1 MMNLNGE
8 IAVVTGASRGIG
20 AAIARSLA
28 RQGAEVVGTA
38 TTGDGARRVE
48 QMLADAKH
56 PGKGL
61 VLDVTDA
68 ASVDAAFASLADRGL
83 LPGVLVNN
91 AGIVRD
97 TLFARMSD
105 EHWDAVIDT
114 NLTSLYRTC
123 KACVRHLM
131 KRRGGRIINVTSV
144 VGFTGNAGQT
154 NYAAAKA
161 GIVGFTRALARE
173 LGGRSITVNAV
184 APGFVET
191 DMTRDISPEQRARM
205 LDQVPLGRLGSPEE
219 IAAAVTFIASPEAG
233 YITGETLHVNGG
245 MYMG

>member
-1 MMNLNGE
+1 MMDLTGE

-20 AAIARSLA
+20 AAISRSFADL
-28 RQGAEVVGTA
+28 GATVIGTA
-38 TTGDGARRVE
+38 TTENGAQRVE
-48 QMLADAKH
+48 QRLADARS

-61 VLDVTDA
+61 VLDVADP
-68 ASVDAAFASLADRGL
+68 ASVDAGFASLAESGL
-83 LPGVLVNN
+83 MPGILVNN
-91 AGIVRD
+91 AGITRD

-105 EHWDAVIDT
+105 EQWDAVINTD
-114 NLTSLYRTC
+114 LTSLYRTC

-144 VGFTGNAGQT
+144 VGFTGNAGQA

-161 GIVGFTRALARE
+161 GIVGFTRALAKE
-173 LGGRSITVNAV
+173 LGGRAITVNAV
-184 APGFVET
+184 APGFVDT
-191 DMTRDISPEQRARM
+191 DMTRELGPEQSARI
-205 LDQVPLGRLGSPEE
+205 LARIPLGRLGAPQE
-219 IAAAVTFIASPEAG
+219 IADAVAFLASPSAG

>member
-1 MMNLNGE
+1 MMDLTGE

-20 AAIARSLA
+20 AAIAHSFADL
-28 RQGAEVVGTA
+28 GATVIGTA
-38 TTGDGARRVE
+38 TTESGAQRVE
-48 QMLADAKH
+48 QRLAGARF

-61 VLDVTDA
+61 VLDVADS
-68 ASVDAAFASLADRGL
+68 ASVDAGFASLAESGL
-83 LPGVLVNN
+83 MPGILVNN
-91 AGIVRD
+91 AGITRD

-105 EHWDAVIDT
+105 EQWDAVINTD
-114 NLTSLYRTC
+114 LTSLYRTC

-144 VGFTGNAGQT
+144 VGFTGNAGQA

-161 GIVGFTRALARE
+161 GIVGFTRALAKE
-173 LGGRSITVNAV
+173 LGGRAITVNAV
-184 APGFVET
+184 APGFVDT
-191 DMTRDISPEQRARM
+191 DMTRELEPEQRTRILA
-205 LDQVPLGRLGSPEE
+205 QVPLGRLGAPEE
-219 IAAAVTFIASPEAG
+219 IADAVAFLASPSAG

>member
-1 MMNLNGE
+1 MMSLNGE
-8 IAVVTGASRGIG
+8 VAVVTGASRGIG

-48 QMLADAKH
+48 RMLSDAECA
-56 PGKGL
+56 GRGL
-61 VLDVTDA
+61 VLDVADA
-68 ASVDAAFASLADRGL
+68 ASVDAAFASLAESGL
-83 LPGVLVNN
+83 LPGILVNN
-91 AGIVRD
+91 AGITRD
-97 TLFARMSD
+97 TLFVRMSD
-105 EHWDAVIDT
+105 EQWDAVIDT
-114 NLTSLYRTC
+114 DLTSLYRTC

-184 APGFVET
+184 APGFVDT
-191 DMTRDISPEQRARM
+191 DMTRDIGPEQRGNL
-205 LDQVPLGRLGSPEE
+205 LDQVPLGRLGTPEE
-219 IAAAVTFIASPEAG
+219 VAAAVTFLASPEAG